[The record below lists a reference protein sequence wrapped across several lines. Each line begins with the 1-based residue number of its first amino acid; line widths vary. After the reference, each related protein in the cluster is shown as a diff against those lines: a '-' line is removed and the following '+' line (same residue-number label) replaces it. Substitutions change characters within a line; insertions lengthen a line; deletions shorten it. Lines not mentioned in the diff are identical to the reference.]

1 MAIGL
6 MIVAGIWTGVG
17 FSN

>member
-1 MAIGL
+1 
-6 MIVAGIWTGVG
+6 MIVAGIWTGVS